1 MTQFCLRL
9 AFPAFVLLLCCA
21 AQQQPVPTPRTLLP
35 SDMHEASILLPF
47 AYEENTQCDSS
58 GNVYF
63 HLVARKGPL
72 ATILRLSPDGKDEKL
87 FSLPEDYAKKGHVS
101 FTDYSVSPD
110 GKVFMLL
117 GIGQQMYVFRFDSDG
132 DLDKAIPIDILKE
145 GLGVFNIAGF
155 NSGTALLFG
164 SYDSRVPAD
173 LRGKGYVATLDRADH
188 LSVMPPPSLSS
199 LDPEDIMQHEGV
211 SAEDG
216 NAYFIAGDEIL
227 AISEAGDIVRRIRLE
242 KPDPKAAATS
252 VRVSGNWALV
262 DLATPVQGDAKLGE
276 AGTQVFSRFI
286 LLDTSSGETLG
297 FYELPKDLSGA
308 SEVCFSENEGLK
320 FMHWE
325 NRKMKFFKASF

>member
-9 AFPAFVLLLCCA
+9 AFPALVLLLWGA
-21 AQQQPVPTPRTLLP
+21 AQQQAVRTPRTLVP
-35 SDMHEASILLPF
+35 SDMQEASILLPF
-47 AYEENTQCDSS
+47 AYQANPKCDPS

-63 HLVARKGPL
+63 HLAGHKGPL
-72 ATILRLSPDGKDEKL
+72 ATILRLSPDGKEEKL
-87 FSLPEDYAKKGHVS
+87 FSLPEENAKKGYVS

-110 GKVFMLL
+110 GKVFMLV
-117 GIGQQMYVFRFDSDG
+117 GIGQQMYVVRFDSEG

-145 GLGVFNIAGF
+145 GLGIFNIAGF

-164 SYDSRVPAD
+164 SYHSRVPAD

-199 LDPEDIMQHEGV
+199 LDPGDIMQHEGV

-227 AISEAGDIVRRIRLE
+227 AISETGDIVRRIRLE

-262 DLATPVQGDAKLGE
+262 DLATPVNSEAKPDE
-276 AGTQVFSRFI
+276 PGTQVFYRFL
-286 LLDTSSGETLG
+286 LLDAQTGETLG
-297 FYELPKDLSGA
+297 FYELPKELSGR
-308 SEVCFSENEGLK
+308 SEVCFSQKEGLK
-320 FMHWE
+320 FIRWE
-325 NRKMKFFKASF
+325 NRKMKFFKASL